1 MSHANLLSH
10 SARARAGSAPPPRP
24 SEPVDG
30 AFDRLSRPLPS
41 CNDFAF
47 PHDCPAHASGS
58 PPPALISVLDPL
70 DSAPQPYT
78 SFLARLAAFNTLDS
92 CYAYS
97 TYAAHCSSCSQ
108 LTPLDSIPS
117 AVFAHN
123 GRNLSEAFRMPFGDS
138 IVHPPGINNCNRCC
152 LKYGLLTYE
161 GFYDYLRLRNNP
173 EYGSVVLNSPYPSVD
188 RPTSRFHDLLPP
200 HITSVKDLFL
210 VFHIMAKSSI
220 RLAQVCA
227 FAAAEALLAS
237 HYSIFDL
244 DGALRT
250 AISFP
255 TARTLQLVHDNP
267 ESTIRNTGSS
277 IQIVDGNPGH
287 VYGAF
292 DHRSFHA
299 APPSLLLTSCA
310 NPQYVIRHPAF
321 SVDLSGCDAV
331 FASSQVSPGASK
343 PATERVGPVNS
354 DRVSQRSRQP
364 RAEPAVPRQPRAPR
378 PPRAARNIPTVSLAL
393 QSAQGIQESNPDVS
407 AANSRRLTEILNRLH
422 ALERTPAKGGF
433 VAANFGASSMQ
444 QLLSPYSELGQML
457 GIRIPCSTYKEAAD
471 RIMAFIMGTD
481 LLPKRSGQ
489 RGRSLVISSSISA
502 VVPIPTSGTGGF
514 TTGNT
519 VVVVSVTNASYKGVV
534 VAAVNEAA
542 GTFSVLAYITP
553 DRDPEQIGTDLIT
566 LGTKL
571 DVCVPAAITGT
582 NVAVTAQVISETTV
596 VKTGPLSLRAG
607 KVAPLAI
614 DRICPLETIGPETH
628 SVVAFTYT
636 EDDVV
641 VHRRS
646 PNDVQNINI
655 VSVPNSGNL
664 TSATTQNCPTYPEPT
679 VCHTFNCTGFDAG
692 SANGAGYDPAFASL
706 FVPGGNAP
714 LIAGTSTLWQL
725 KNNTDYLRH
734 LLFMDFEFRSA
745 MSFDFRSSG
754 VNFGILTLYVDLDLG
769 GGITATVS
777 WAVPIPAA
785 SYSTVPMF
793 FNTRGASI
801 PAQYRG
807 ALISNMRLVITAPV
821 AGCFLATNTTLG
833 VPCVHIRFLDVSAD
847 SSYLVNVLSGV
858 ISGFRLGITCRT
870 NTEVVV
876 DPAAQTSSMLTP
888 TPDLPC
894 DLAVMSTVLRLHT
907 LSFNGQAGAFAA
919 SSFMDTLKRIGRTA
933 STVLAKGGQIGT
945 AIAPYL
951 GSYAAPV
958 AAAAGLATKASQLRG
973 SSYSSATFVLRQPS
987 AVEIVPLSSD
997 IPVPL
1002 ATTDLGTETTA
1013 EIPLSR
1019 FLSVETPARSVSHFT
1034 SILNNYCQSR
1044 GFTPDYVCVRTGGS
1058 DNAPVWVSTV
1068 RLCSTQFTTPPLSG
1082 RTASS
1087 AYLARHLAS
1096 EAMVLS
1102 LQQLSD
1108 DLTLRAATFGRF
1120 ARGNVY
1126 RPQFFYPAV
1135 TGHDDQTHLWA
1146 IVPVTQSGIVDSEI
1160 ASAFPGTRL
1169 GSPSA
1174 DIQGRSGTLAQLLAA
1189 CEESGFP
1196 VRRGTFSGEVFDVQ
1210 AFFAPSGNSPVDQL
1224 TEVCFTLCPVADQQ
1238 AKIHDMRAASRV
1250 LYGLFPDGWYNGHS
1264 FGDIRPLDL
1273 FTPSIHVACSEVPP
1287 PEGYSGKCY
1296 NIRAWT

>member
-1 MSHANLLSH
+1 MSHANFVSH
-10 SARARAGSAPPPRP
+10 SARARAGSASSSAPA
-24 SEPVDG
+24 EPIDG
-30 AFDRLSRPLPS
+30 ASDRSSRPLSSPDNPAFLDDRPS
-41 CNDFAF
+41 HV
-47 PHDCPAHASGS
+47 PGPSS
-58 PPPALISVLDPL
+58 PALTDPADPF
-70 DSAPQPYT
+70 DSAPQPYA
-78 SFLARLAAFNTLDS
+78 SFLLRCAAFGTLDS
-92 CYAYS
+92 CHAYS
-97 TYAAHCSSCSQ
+97 TYAAHCTSCSQ
-108 LTPLDSIPS
+108 LTPLSSIPS

-123 GRNLSEAFRMPFGDS
+123 GRDLSDVFRAPLGGFLGHS
-138 IVHPPGINNCNRCC
+138 SGVNSCNRCC
-152 LKYGLLTYE
+152 LKLGLLTHE

-173 EYGSVVLNSPYPSVD
+173 EHRSVVLNSPYPSVD
-188 RPTSRFHDLLPP
+188 RPISRFDDLLSP
-200 HITSVKDLFL
+200 HTTSVRDLFL
-210 VFHIMAKSSI
+210 VFQIIAKASV
-220 RLAQVCA
+220 RLAQVCV
-227 FAAAEALLAS
+227 FAAAEALFAS
-237 HYSIFDL
+237 HYSIFHV
-244 DGALRT
+244 DGAFRT
-250 AISFP
+250 SISFP
-255 TARTLQLVHDNP
+255 TARTLQLVQANP
-267 ESTIRNTGSS
+267 ESTIHNSCS
-277 IQIVDGNPGH
+277 PIQIVDGEPGH
-287 VYGAF
+287 VYGTF
-292 DHRSFHA
+292 DNGFFHSA
-299 APPSLLLTSCA
+299 SPPLLLASCA
-310 NPQYVIRHPAF
+310 NSQYTLRHPAF

-331 FASSQVSPGASK
+331 FASSQTSPAASK
-343 PATERVGPVNS
+343 PATERVGPINS
-354 DRVSQRSRQP
+354 DRVSRRSRQP
-364 RAEPAVPRQPRAPR
+364 RAEPSVTPQPRAPR
-378 PPRAARNIPTVSLAL
+378 APRVPRTIPTVSSAL
-393 QSAQGIQESNPDVS
+393 QSVHGIQEANPEVS
-407 AANSRRLTEILNRLH
+407 AANNRRLTEIMNRLH

-471 RIMAFIMGTD
+471 RIMAFIMGTE

-519 VVVVSVTNASYKGVV
+519 VTVVSVSNASYKGVV

-596 VKTGPLSLRAG
+596 VKTGPLSLKAG

-628 SVVAFTYT
+628 SVVSFTYT
-636 EDDVV
+636 DDDVV

-646 PNDVQNINI
+646 PNDVQNTNI

-664 TSATTQNCPTYPEPT
+664 TSVTTQNCPTYPEPT

-692 SANGAGYDPAFASL
+692 SANGAGYDPAYASL
-706 FVPGGNAP
+706 FVPGGTAA
-714 LIAGTSTLWQL
+714 ITAGSTNLWQL

-754 VNFGILTLYVDLDLG
+754 INVGTLTLYVDLDLG
-769 GGITATVS
+769 GGITATIS

-821 AGCFLATNTTLG
+821 AGCFLITNTSAS
-833 VPCVHIRFLDVSAD
+833 VPLVHIRFLDVSAD

-858 ISGFRLGITCRT
+858 ISGFRLGVTCRT
-870 NTEVVV
+870 NTEVIV

-894 DLAVMSTVLRLHT
+894 DLSVMSTVLRLHT

-933 STVLAKGGQIGT
+933 SAVLAKGGQIGT

-951 GSYAAPV
+951 GAYSAPV
-958 AAAAGLATKASQLRG
+958 AAAAGLATKASQIRG
-973 SSYSSATFVLRQPS
+973 SSYSSANFVLRQPC
-987 AVEIVPLSSD
+987 AVEVVPLSSD
-997 IPVPL
+997 APL
-1002 ATTDLGTETTA
+1002 TTADSGGELTA

-1058 DNAPVWVSTV
+1058 DNSPVWVATV

-1082 RTASS
+1082 RTAPS

-1108 DLTLRAATFGRF
+1108 DLTLRAATFGGF
-1120 ARGNVY
+1120 ARGNTH

-1160 ASAFPGTRL
+1160 ASAFPHTRL

-1174 DIQGRSGTLAQLLAA
+1174 DIQGRSGTLAQCLAA
-1189 CEESGFP
+1189 CDESGFP

-1210 AFFAPSGNSPVDQL
+1210 AFFAPSGNSSVDQL

-1238 AKIHDMRAASRV
+1238 AKVHDMRAASRV

-1264 FGDIRPLDL
+1264 FGDFRPLDL
-1273 FTPSIHVACSEVPP
+1273 FTPSVHVTCSEVPP
-1287 PEGYSGKCY
+1287 PEGYTGKCY
-1296 NIRAWT
+1296 NIRAWI